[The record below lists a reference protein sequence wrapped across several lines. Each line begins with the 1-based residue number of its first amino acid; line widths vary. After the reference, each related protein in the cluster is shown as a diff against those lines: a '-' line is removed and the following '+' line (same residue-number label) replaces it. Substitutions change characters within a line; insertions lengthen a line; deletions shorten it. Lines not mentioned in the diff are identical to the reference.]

1 MVSIRASLTQF
12 YLRHS
17 KYKKIFSGKGG
28 AETAIEKL
36 HAIPAAL
43 PSARFKR
50 KYHVEETQFQGQS
63 VYTVSKHNRDINS
76 DQQINTILYLHGGGY
91 VGAISPFH
99 WYLIGR
105 LIDTLNV
112 TAIVPF
118 YPRAPQHDV
127 DANFAFMM
135 PFYDDLLSR
144 YDPKRMMVMG
154 DSAGAG
160 LTLALTQQAIASEK
174 IPPAKIILLSP
185 WLEASGNDPRQIA
198 IEKDDCLLGVVGLQ
212 ACGRAYAGDNS
223 IIDARVSPGLGS
235 LSQLPPIAMFAGTY
249 DILLTDARN
258 FKTRVDASEIPVQL
272 SYHEYEK
279 MHHVW
284 MILPC
289 PETDSCIEQ
298 IENFVRA

>member
-17 KYKKIFSGKGG
+17 KYKKIFSGQGDVQ
-28 AETAIEKL
+28 ASIAKL
-36 HAIPAAL
+36 HAIPPAL
-43 PSARFKR
+43 PTSRFRR
-50 KYHVEETQFQGQS
+50 KYDVSESQFQGQP
-63 VYTVSKHNRDINS
+63 VYTICSRNS
-76 DQQINTILYLHGGGY
+76 DTNNGHNIDIILYLHGGGY

-99 WYLIGR
+99 WYFIGR

-112 TAIVPF
+112 TVIVPF
-118 YPRAPQHDV
+118 YPRAPHNDV

-135 PFYDDLLSR
+135 PFYDDLLTR
-144 YDPKRMMVMG
+144 HDPKNMIVMG

-160 LTLALTQQAIASEK
+160 LSLALTQQCIAAGK
-174 IPPAKIILLSP
+174 TPPAKIILLSP
-185 WLEASGNDPRQIA
+185 WLEGSGNDPRQNM
-198 IEKDDCLLGVVGLQ
+198 IEKNDCLLGIAGLQ
-212 ACGRAYAGDNS
+212 ACGRAYAGKNS
-223 IIDARVSPGLGS
+223 ISDVRVSPGLGS
-235 LSQLPPIAMFAGTY
+235 LSQMPPIAMFAGTY

-258 FKTRVDASEIPVQL
+258 FKTRIDASETPVQL

-289 PETDSCIEQ
+289 PETDKCIEQ
-298 IENFVRA
+298 IDAFVRA